1 MNMDEL
7 SIVESSLYKNRGT
20 HVVEHN
26 INCFLCSVAISF
38 LHPKLVLNHFSLVPP
53 QNRELPF
60 SFLEMA
66 GDKVAS
72 ELVLV
77 IASSATEVK

>member
-7 SIVESSLYKNRGT
+7 SIVESSLYKKRGT

-38 LHPKLVLNHFSLVPP
+38 LHPKLVLNHFS
-53 QNRELPF
+53 F
-60 SFLEMA
+60 S
-66 GDKVAS
+66 S
-72 ELVLV
+72 T
-77 IASSATEVK
+77 SNS

>member
-38 LHPKLVLNHFSLVPP
+38 LHPKLVLNHFS
-53 QNRELPF
+53 F
-60 SFLEMA
+60 S
-66 GDKVAS
+66 S
-72 ELVLV
+72 T
-77 IASSATEVK
+77 SNS